1 MSFIETVSGLF
12 TFLSLRGI
20 DNAQRK
26 SHVKGTSL
34 YLFYDRL
41 QSMKRL
47 KEVAQRSGCRQRFA
61 SVPPWRRG
69 QTPATPQVGTVPL
82 SLAEPTGGKITS
94 QNTQRGL
101 APGSQ
106 GSQPQQRNPMIWVW
120 HRNRG
125 LLDPRVFSGLDPDA
139 QKIQG
144 PSFSKCHISLLDS
157 CYYTKEGA
165 QFRVKWNFLPA
176 QQMTDSDLS
185 LNRYKDNKNK
195 LCC

>member
-1 MSFIETVSGLF
+1 MPKAKVT
-12 TFLSLRGI
+12 
-20 DNAQRK
+20 
-26 SHVKGTSL
+26 GTSL
-34 YLFYDRL
+34 YLFYNRL
-41 QSMKRL
+41 QSMERL

-94 QNTQRGL
+94 RNAQRGL

-106 GSQPQQRNPMIWVW
+106 GFQPQQRNPMIWVW

-157 CYYTKEGA
+157 CITLRKE
-165 QFRVKWNFLPA
+165 P
-176 QQMTDSDLS
+176 SS
-185 LNRYKDNKNK
+185 E
-195 LCC
+195 